1 MEQHKETDATESVN
15 MSKTIKR
22 KIYGGVRKIFSV
34 YWSAYGGWKALF
46 SSFYLHFSFV
56 LLIVLYPFWS
66 KDGWWDTVIT
76 IMPNMIG
83 FSLAGLSIWL
93 ATGDEKLKSTISGTH
108 PASSGKH
115 SPYIKTNA
123 SFVHFILVQVSALLA
138 AIIAKAY
145 YIEPF
150 GIFAKYDYPIL
161 ILIGW
166 GTGFLLFLYAIATA
180 VAVTM
185 SIFRVSTWYD
195 THQAKLRAKS
205 PATKENT
212 SNEQLG

>member
-1 MEQHKETDATESVN
+1 MD
-15 MSKTIKR
+15 KTKI
-22 KIYGGVRKIFSV
+22 IYGGVRRIFSV

-46 SSFYLHFSFV
+46 GSFYLFASV
-56 LLIVLYPFWS
+56 LLLIILFPFWS

-93 ATGDEKLKSTISGTH
+93 ATGDEKLKSTISGNH
-108 PASSGKH
+108 PASSGKY

-123 SFVHFILVQVSALLA
+123 SFVHFILLQVFALLA
-138 AIIAKAY
+138 AISAKAY

-150 GIFAKYDYPIL
+150 GVFKHYDYPYL

-166 GTGFLLFLYAIATA
+166 GLGFLIFLYAMTTA

-195 THQAKLRAKS
+195 SHQSKLREKARLQKKDVES
-205 PATKENT
+205 SKKET
-212 SNEQLG
+212 

>member
-1 MEQHKETDATESVN
+1 MGQHQETVTTASIN
-15 MSKTIKR
+15 MDKSKQR
-22 KIYGGVRKIFSV
+22 IYGGVRKIFSV

-46 SSFYLHFSFV
+46 SSFYLFV
-56 LLIVLYPFWS
+56 SLLILVILYPLWS

-108 PASSGKH
+108 PVSSGKH
-115 SPYIKTNA
+115 SPYIRTNA
-123 SFVHFILVQVSALLA
+123 SFVHFILLQVFALMA
-138 AIIAKAY
+138 AITAKAY

-150 GIFAKYDYPIL
+150 GVFKKYDYQYL
-161 ILIGW
+161 ILFGW
-166 GTGFLLFLYAIATA
+166 GLGFLIFVYAMATA

-195 THQAKLRAKS
+195 SHQSKLREKARLQ
-205 PATKENT
+205 KEVGE
-212 SNEQLG
+212 SSEKLK

>member
-15 MSKTIKR
+15 MSETIKR

-46 SSFYLHFSFV
+46 SSFYLHISFV
-56 LLIVLYPFWS
+56 LLIVLYPLWS

-145 YIEPF
+145 YIVPF
-150 GIFAKYDYPIL
+150 SIFAKYDYPCL

-166 GTGFLLFLYAIATA
+166 GAGFLLFLYAIATA

-195 THQAKLRAKS
+195 AHQAKLRAKS
-205 PATKENT
+205 VVTKDKD
-212 SNEQLG
+212 S

>member
-1 MEQHKETDATESVN
+1 MEQHKETDATAQMK
-15 MSKTIKR
+15 MSKSKKR
-22 KIYGGVRKIFSV
+22 IYEGVRKIFAV

-46 SSFYLHFSFV
+46 SSFYLLISLF
-56 LLIVLYPFWS
+56 LLVVLYPFWS
-66 KDGWWDTVIT
+66 KSGWWDTVIT

-108 PASSGKH
+108 PVSSKKH

-123 SFVHFILVQVSALLA
+123 SFVHFILVQVFSLLA

-145 YIEPF
+145 YFKPF
-150 GIFAKYDYPIL
+150 GIFSEFDYTYM

-166 GTGFLLFLYAIATA
+166 GSGFLLFLYALATA

-195 THQAKLRAKS
+195 AHQAKLRAKS
-205 PATKENT
+205 TATREKD
-212 SNEQLG
+212 SVKD